1 MRAMMS
7 DQDARGGNGAGTLL
21 QFTRAQQALDE
32 ATRLLART
40 EPIPDGCQVANR
52 MYRGS
57 LLPQGR
63 FAGAIPLAVD
73 ALAEALATFVGEGN

>member
-40 EPIPDGCQVANR
+40 EPNAEGTHMTFSAL
-52 MYRGS
+52 YETG
-57 LLPQGR
+57 
-63 FAGAIPLAVD
+63 FAFD
-73 ALAEALATFVGEGN
+73 LAEALATFVGEGN